1 MATTYDLL
9 TVLPGLQVT
18 ASEILT
24 HEQAVVAKLQAQYP
38 TLDLRPGSGLRD
50 TLIRPAAVHQAL
62 MAKSLEQYN
71 TDRYLQNATDS
82 SDTAVVDAL
91 LSNFFLSRNLGTVA
105 QVEVRLR
112 FHPRILDS
120 RTSSITV
127 DPSMFFSVDNLNLFS
142 PAGTFNI
149 AVSDLSL
156 YTSGVD
162 TYHYADI
169 LCQSVG
175 QGEAFNVPAGTEF
188 LYFSLIN
195 NYFLGASVL
204 YLATESSAAETNS
217 EFIARAP
224 TAISTRNLIN
234 VPSISYNI
242 ATLPFVRYER
252 SVGMGDYEMVR
263 DYVEIP
269 TVSGVLQAHR
279 GGMVDIYVRSTL
291 ASAVVLIPL
300 EDPQTVLTGLPP
312 IVDIWYS
319 DETPETDIAGN
330 LVDGSLSVL
339 PGTPGDRVGFYD
351 ENYLPS
357 ALQERRYGLSSLQKL
372 VLSVPYQPDSAIVAK
387 VLFWQGLDSVQAYLS
402 SSESRMMSGS
412 QICRGF
418 AVVHTS
424 LALFVNDPDPGDDS
438 LATTAAEACQAVLD
452 AKIPGSELLPLD
464 LILAV
469 REALPDLRLDLR
481 ADLTLT
487 LYDGSGQYYTVTIPS
502 AVEPVTPDYISTLG
516 GRTSEAEEDGDKIKN
531 AFVYHMK
538 EVTFSWS

>member
-9 TVLPGLQVT
+9 TVLPGLQIT

-50 TLIRPAAVHQAL
+50 ILIRPAAVHQAL
-62 MAKSLEQYN
+62 MAKSMAQYN

-91 LSNFFLSRNLGTVA
+91 LSNFFLPRDLGTVA

-112 FHPRILDS
+112 FHPRI
-120 RTSSITV
+120 TSSRLSSIAV

-142 PAGTFNI
+142 PAGTFTI
-149 AVSDLSL
+149 AIEDLQT
-156 YTSGVD
+156 YTSGDNVYLY
-162 TYHYADI
+162 TDI

-175 QGEAFNVPAGTEF
+175 QGDAFNLPAGTEF

-195 NYFLGASVL
+195 NYFLGASVV

-234 VPSISYNI
+234 RPSISYHI
-242 ATLPFVRYER
+242 ATLPFIKYER

-263 DYVEIP
+263 DFVEIP
-269 TVSGVLQAHR
+269 TTAGVLQVHR
-279 GGMVDIYVRSTL
+279 GGMVDVYARSALKT
-291 ASAVVLIPL
+291 AVVLIPL
-300 EDPQTVLTGLPP
+300 ADPQTVLTGLPP
-312 IVDIWYS
+312 IVDLWYS
-319 DETPETDIAGN
+319 DEVPDTDIYGN
-330 LVDGSLSVL
+330 LVTGALTVVA
-339 PGTPGDRVGFYD
+339 GTPGDRVGFYD

-357 ALQERRYGLSSLQKL
+357 APQEKRYGLSSLQRL
-372 VLSVPYQPDSAIVAK
+372 ALSVPYQADSAIVAK
-387 VLFWQGLDSVQAYLS
+387 VMFWQGLDSVQSYLS
-402 SSESRMMSGS
+402 DSENRMMSGS

-418 AVVHTS
+418 AVVHVS
-424 LALFVNDPDPGDDS
+424 LALFVNDPDPADDS
-438 LATTAAEACQAVLD
+438 LATTAVEACQAVLD
-452 AKIPGSELLPLD
+452 AKLPGSELLPLD

-469 REALPDLRLDLR
+469 RSALPDLRLDLR

-487 LYDGSGQYYTVTIPS
+487 LYDGSGMYYTDSIPS
-502 AVEPVTPDYISTLG
+502 AVEPITPEYVSVLG
-516 GRTSEAEEDGDKIKN
+516 GRSEESTETGDKIKS